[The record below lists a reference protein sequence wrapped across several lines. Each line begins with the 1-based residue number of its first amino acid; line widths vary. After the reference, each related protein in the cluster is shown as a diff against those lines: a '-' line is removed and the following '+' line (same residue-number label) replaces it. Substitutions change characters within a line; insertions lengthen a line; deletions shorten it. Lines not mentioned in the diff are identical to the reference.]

1 MAHDA
6 RARQDLDGTHP
17 AGGSQAGEVVA
28 VIKFKEG
35 EGQHYATLIRN
46 TARPRTPAEA
56 AELEVLIKRLEG
68 GRS

>member
-1 MAHDA
+1 
-6 RARQDLDGTHP
+6 
-17 AGGSQAGEVVA
+17 

-35 EGQHYATLIRN
+35 EAAHYATLIQN

-56 AELEVLIKRLEG
+56 AELEVLIKRLQG

>member
-1 MAHDA
+1 M
-6 RARQDLDGTHP
+6 
-17 AGGSQAGEVVA
+17 
-28 VIKFKEG
+28 IKFKDG

-46 TARPRTPAEA
+46 TARPRTPQEA